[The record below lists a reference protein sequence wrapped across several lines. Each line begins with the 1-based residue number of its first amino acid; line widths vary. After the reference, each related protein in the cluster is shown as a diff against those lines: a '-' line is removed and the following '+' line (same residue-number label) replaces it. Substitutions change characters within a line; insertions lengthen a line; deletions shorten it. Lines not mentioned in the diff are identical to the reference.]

1 MTEVYVNSTF
11 FGNVENPE
19 DFVKQ
24 VREERRNNNV
34 SQEINVRFN
43 KDADSIEIEYD
54 KGRIRRPLIV
64 VQNGESKISK
74 EHLSK
79 VERGEL
85 TWDELVIQGLI
96 EYVDANEEEDCLIA
110 FYPEELTKAH
120 THLEVAPFV
129 ILSLATSLVPYANH
143 CQATRAHGGSK
154 TQKQALGFYA
164 ANYAVRMDTDVN
176 LLHYPQTPIVKSIMY
191 DIANENEHPAGQNL
205 TVAVLS
211 YEGYNMDD
219 SVIINKSSV
228 QRGLGRSTFFRP
240 YVGEELRYSGGLVDE
255 IGIPDK
261 DVKAYKS
268 EHDYRFLSE
277 DGIAHLE
284 AHVKPDDVLIGKT
297 SPPRFLS
304 RMDEYTLG
312 ASSRRESSVSVR
324 HGEEGIVDFVT
335 ITENEEGNKFV
346 QVRVRDQ
353 RLPEV
358 GDKFSTRHGQK
369 GIVGML
375 FPQSDMPFTSR
386 GIIPDVIFSPH
397 SIPTRMT
404 VSHLIELIG
413 GKVGASFGRTINAT
427 AFDNESETDLRKQLL
442 DLGFRENGTETLHNG
457 LTGERFSV
465 KIFVGNQYYLKLKYM
480 VANKIHARGTG
491 PIALLTR
498 QPTEGKAKQG
508 GLRLGEM
515 EKDTFVA
522 HGAALLLKERF
533 DSDKI
538 TVPICEESKSF
549 AYFDNFKKRIVC
561 PDNPDHTEAS
571 EIEMSYA
578 FKLLLDEFKSM
589 CIYPELEL
597 EDQY

>member
-1 MTEVYVNSTF
+1 MTEVYINSTF
-11 FGNVENPE
+11 VGNVENPD
-19 DFVKQ
+19 DFVRQ
-24 VREERRNNNV
+24 VRDERRNNNV

-43 KDADSIEIEYD
+43 RDADSIEVEYD

-64 VQNGESKISK
+64 VVNGEPKLNK
-74 EHLSK
+74 EDLNK
-79 VERGEL
+79 VDRGEL
-85 TWDELVIQGLI
+85 TWEELVLQGI
-96 EYVDANEEEDCLIA
+96 VEYVDANEEEDCLIA

-120 THLEVAPFV
+120 THLEIAPFV

-154 TQKQALGFYA
+154 SQKQALGFYA
-164 ANYAVRMDTDVN
+164 ANYSVRMDTDVN
-176 LLHYPQTPIVKSIMY
+176 LFHYPQTPIVKSIMY

-240 YVGEELRYSGGLVDE
+240 YVAEELRYSGGLVDE

-261 DVKAYKS
+261 DVKGYKS

-277 DGIAHLE
+277 DGICHLE
-284 AHVKPDDVLIGKT
+284 SHVKPDDVLIGKS

-324 HGEEGIVDFVT
+324 HGEEGTVDFVT

-375 FPQSDMPFTSR
+375 F
-386 GIIPDVIFSPH
+386 PH

-442 DLGFRENGTETLHNG
+442 DL
-457 LTGERFSV
+457 
-465 KIFVGNQYYLKLKYM
+465 
-480 VANKIHARGTG
+480 
-491 PIALLTR
+491 
-498 QPTEGKAKQG
+498 
-508 GLRLGEM
+508 
-515 EKDTFVA
+515 
-522 HGAALLLKERF
+522 
-533 DSDKI
+533 
-538 TVPICEESKSF
+538 
-549 AYFDNFKKRIVC
+549 
-561 PDNPDHTEAS
+561 
-571 EIEMSYA
+571 
-578 FKLLLDEFKSM
+578 
-589 CIYPELEL
+589 
-597 EDQY
+597 